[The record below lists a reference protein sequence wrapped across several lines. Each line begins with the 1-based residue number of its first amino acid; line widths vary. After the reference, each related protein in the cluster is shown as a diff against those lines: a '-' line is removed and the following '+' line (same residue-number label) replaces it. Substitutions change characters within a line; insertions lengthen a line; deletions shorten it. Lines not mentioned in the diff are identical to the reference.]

1 MRERG
6 PQKSLAAERSFPPL
20 PSEAAAAAE
29 LAPLA
34 QTLLARAAEVRAS
47 AWPGGWLVVVWAT
60 LLLMA
65 GPDAAGPYGRG
76 MCMCA
81 CTWHG
86 RGVCMCLAQWMVV
99 NWATPVLMGCE

>member
-34 QTLLARAAEVRAS
+34 QTLLARAAEVRSDGAMGCWHKQDKFS
-47 AWPGGWLVVVWAT
+47 
-60 LLLMA
+60 
-65 GPDAAGPYGRG
+65 DAAGRLE
-76 MCMCA
+76 
-81 CTWHG
+81 
-86 RGVCMCLAQWMVV
+86 LAPMLERLP
-99 NWATPVLMGCE
+99 AGIA